1 MSATQCHPSRPDR
14 NQMSANHAMNRSRG
28 VVAFDNGKSIAAT
41 RLSPPFVLQSSMH
54 AENPYAPP
62 TATNRGVNDAV
73 DAHWYL
79 TRIQKYFRRMG
90 IGGLVYIGVVIV
102 LHITTQLRR
111 GSFRITETAGPLVWC
126 ALLAW
131 LFITMIRIGRLPE
144 DQFPKHY
151 RKARWIA
158 ILAGTLFLPILG
170 LPAFIS
176 LRRLSLYSELL
187 KTNTT

>member
-1 MSATQCHPSRPDR
+1 
-14 NQMSANHAMNRSRG
+14 
-28 VVAFDNGKSIAAT
+28 
-41 RLSPPFVLQSSMH
+41 MH
-54 AENPYAPP
+54 VENPYAPP
-62 TATNRGVNDAV
+62 TTTNRDANDAV

-79 TRIQKYFRRMG
+79 ARIQKYFRRMG
-90 IGGLVYIGVVIV
+90 IGALIYIGVVIV
-102 LHITTQLRR
+102 FTITTQLRK
-111 GSFRITETAGPLVWC
+111 GNFRIPETFGPLVWC

-151 RKARWIA
+151 KNARWVA

-176 LRRLSLYSELL
+176 LRRLSLYNESL
-187 KTNTT
+187 KTNPRPN

>member
-1 MSATQCHPSRPDR
+1 
-14 NQMSANHAMNRSRG
+14 
-28 VVAFDNGKSIAAT
+28 
-41 RLSPPFVLQSSMH
+41 MH

-62 TATNRGVNDAV
+62 TATNRDANDAV

-79 TRIQKYFRRMG
+79 AQIQKYFRRMG
-90 IGGLVYIGVVIV
+90 IGALIHIGVVIV
-102 LHITTQLRR
+102 FTITTQLRK
-111 GSFRITETAGPLVWC
+111 GNVRIPETVGPLVWC
-126 ALLAW
+126 ALLVW

-151 RKARWIA
+151 KKARWVA

-176 LRRLSLYSELL
+176 LRRLSLYKKSL
-187 KTNTT
+187 KTNPNPN

>member
-1 MSATQCHPSRPDR
+1 
-14 NQMSANHAMNRSRG
+14 
-28 VVAFDNGKSIAAT
+28 
-41 RLSPPFVLQSSMH
+41 MH

-62 TATNRGVNDAV
+62 TAPNRDVAEAV

-90 IGGLVYIGVVIV
+90 IGALIYIGVVIV
-102 LHITTQLRR
+102 GTMTTQLRK
-111 GSFRITETAGPLVWC
+111 GNFRIPETVGPLVWC
-126 ALLAW
+126 ALLGW
-131 LFITMIRIGRLPE
+131 LFTTMIRIGRLPE

-151 RKARWIA
+151 KQARWVA

-176 LRRLSLYSELL
+176 LRRLSLYKESLEITPRV
-187 KTNTT
+187 K

>member
-1 MSATQCHPSRPDR
+1 
-14 NQMSANHAMNRSRG
+14 
-28 VVAFDNGKSIAAT
+28 
-41 RLSPPFVLQSSMH
+41 MH

-62 TATNRGVNDAV
+62 TATNRVMTDAV

-90 IGGLVYIGVVIV
+90 IGALIYIGVAIV
-102 LHITTQLRR
+102 LAITTQLRKGR
-111 GSFRITETAGPLVWC
+111 FGIPETVGPLVWC
-126 ALLAW
+126 ALLSW

-151 RKARWIA
+151 KKARWVA
-158 ILAGTLFLPILG
+158 ILAGSLFFPIFG

-176 LRRLSLYSELL
+176 LWRLSLYSKTL
-187 KTNTT
+187 KTNPHLN

>member
-1 MSATQCHPSRPDR
+1 
-14 NQMSANHAMNRSRG
+14 
-28 VVAFDNGKSIAAT
+28 
-41 RLSPPFVLQSSMH
+41 MH

-62 TATNRGVNDAV
+62 KAANRDVNVAV

-90 IGGLVYIGVVIV
+90 IGALIYIGVVIAFTV
-102 LHITTQLRR
+102 TTQLWK
-111 GSFRITETAGPLVWC
+111 GTFRIPETVGALVWC

-131 LFITMIRIGRLPE
+131 LFITMIWIGRLPE

-151 RKARWIA
+151 RTARWVA
-158 ILAGTLFLPILG
+158 ILAGTLFLSILG

-176 LRRLSLYSELL
+176 LRRLSLYNESL
-187 KTNTT
+187 KTNPHPN